1 MSAMPPAPPAEAHAA
16 PAPRDPVKVDEKKV
30 WSWTSLGLLVLNVLG
45 LWLLW
50 PAFAFLTPRFLE
62 VFADRGRPLPT
73 LTHGVKWLADRSILL
88 GILCLLLSAGLV
100 AAHFLSRHKAVS
112 VMLNIA
118 VGVGVGLFLAV
129 WMLAL
134 FQAVALMFD

>member
-1 MSAMPPAPPAEAHAA
+1 MPPAPPAEAHAT
-16 PAPRDPVKVDEKKV
+16 PARPHAGQLDDKRV

-50 PAFAFLTPRFLE
+50 PAFALLTPRFFA
-62 VFADRGRPLPT
+62 VFAEHGMALPR
-73 LTHGVKWLADRSILL
+73 LMQGVVWLADHSLAL
-88 GILCLLLSAGLV
+88 GAFCLLLSAGLV

-112 VMLNIA
+112 VMLNMA
-118 VGVGVGLFLAV
+118 VGVGVGVFLAV

-134 FQAVALMFD
+134 FQAVELMFAQM